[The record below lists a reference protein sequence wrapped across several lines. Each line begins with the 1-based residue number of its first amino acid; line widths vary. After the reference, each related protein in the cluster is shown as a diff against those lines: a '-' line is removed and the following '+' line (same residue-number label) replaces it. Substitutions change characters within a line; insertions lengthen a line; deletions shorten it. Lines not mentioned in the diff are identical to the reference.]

1 MSSQPL
7 QSTKIKI
14 TLEEVLRLKRR
25 EKPSAEFWEQFDRE
39 LRRKT
44 LRALVDEKP
53 WHQKYLTPVFGRLA
67 IALPLAAA
75 TVLALVFTIFQDGIS
90 LGDPTLGKA
99 QTSLV
104 PKGKEHRA
112 QSQGYGRG
120 RNAFAHTQVNNAS
133 RVAMPFTSSY
143 VTVQT
148 RVSFVINVIPLP
160 SNSQRAFDT
169 VMTPHTLT
177 ASNAAMNLI
186 QKEPMAGDTPL
197 VKFVSA
203 PTLDYF

>member
-1 MSSQPL
+1 MASQQL

-53 WHQKYLTPVFGRLA
+53 WHQKYLTPVFGRMA

-75 TVLALVFTIFQDGIS
+75 TVLALVFTVFQDGIS
-90 LGDPTLGKA
+90 LGQSTHGKA

-104 PKGKEHRA
+104 PKNKEYQVEA
-112 QSQGYGRG
+112 YG
-120 RNAFAHTQVNNAS
+120 RNAFAHRPVKNAS

-143 VTVQT
+143 FTVHT

-177 ASNAAMNLI
+177 ASNGAVNLF
-186 QKEPMAGDTPL
+186 QKEAMAGDTPL

>member
-1 MSSQPL
+1 MSSQPH
-7 QSTKIKI
+7 QFTRIKI

-44 LRALVDEKP
+44 LRALVDEKL
-53 WHQKYLTPVFGRLA
+53 WHQRYLTPVFGRMA

-75 TVLALVFTIFQDGIS
+75 TVLALVFTVFQDGIS
-90 LGDPTLGKA
+90 LGQPTPGKA
-99 QTSLV
+99 QISLV
-104 PKGKEHRA
+104 PKGKEH
-112 QSQGYGRG
+112 QGQAYG
-120 RNAFAHTQVNNAS
+120 RNAFAYMPVNNAS
-133 RVAMPFTSSY
+133 RVAGAMPFTRSY
-143 VTVQT
+143 LSVQT
-148 RVSFVINVIPLP
+148 RVSFVINVIALP
-160 SNSQRAFDT
+160 SDSQRAFDT

-177 ASNAAMNLI
+177 AANGIGNLA
-186 QKEPMAGDTPL
+186 QNEALAGDNPL